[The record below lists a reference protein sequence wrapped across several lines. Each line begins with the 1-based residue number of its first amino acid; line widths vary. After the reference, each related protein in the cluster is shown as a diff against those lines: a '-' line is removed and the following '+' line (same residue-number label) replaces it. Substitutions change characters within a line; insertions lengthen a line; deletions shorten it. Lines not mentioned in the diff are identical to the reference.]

1 MIEDL
6 TPRQVWEALMSN
18 PDAALCDVRT
28 NAEWSFVGVPD
39 LSQTGKQPVLI
50 QWQVFPTMQPNPKF
64 LEAMQ
69 AANLQTTDH
78 IYFLC
83 RSGARSHAAGPSRG
97 GNMKGCPG
105 SRGDVGPIFRRAA
118 QARGDPQLPA
128 RAAAAAGEGIRR
140 EPVLCTSASSEYD
153 REGGVGHHV

>member
-28 NAEWSFVGVPD
+28 TAEWSFVGVPD

-64 LEAMQ
+64 LQAMQ
-69 AANLQTTDH
+69 EANLQPTDH

-83 RSGARSHAAGPSRG
+83 RSGARSHAA
-97 GNMKGCPG
+97 
-105 SRGDVGPIFRRAA
+105 A
-118 QARGDPQLPA
+118 QAA
-128 RAAAAAGEGIRR
+128 KAAGYKHVYNIKDGFEGPPDARNHRGTI
-140 EPVLCTSASSEYD
+140 AGWKN
-153 REGGVGHHV
+153 EGLPWKQG

>member
-64 LEAMQ
+64 LEALGQ
-69 AANLQTTDH
+69 ANVGPDH
-78 IYFLC
+78 HVYFLC
-83 RSGARSHAAGPSRG
+83 RSGARSMA
-97 GNMKGCPG
+97 
-105 SRGDVGPIFRRAA
+105 AA
-118 QARGDPQLPA
+118 QAA
-128 RAAAAAGEGIRR
+128 KAAGYKHVYNIKDGFEGPADARNHRGNI
-140 EPVLCTSASSEYD
+140 AGWKQ
-153 REGGVGHHV
+153 EGLPWRQG

>member
-64 LEAMQ
+64 IEALGQ
-69 AANLQTTDH
+69 ANVGPDH
-78 IYFLC
+78 HVYFLC
-83 RSGARSHAAGPSRG
+83 RSGARSMA
-97 GNMKGCPG
+97 
-105 SRGDVGPIFRRAA
+105 AA
-118 QARGDPQLPA
+118 QAA
-128 RAAAAAGEGIRR
+128 KAAGYKHVFNIKDGFEGSRKAC
-140 EPVLCTSASSEYD
+140 P
-153 REGGVGHHV
+153 GGRVSFPAALTKRKLFRFTLGQSRQLGE